1 MAALDWAA
9 ERDAAVQFMQGLG
22 AFISQVAPMAQSVP
36 AAAPVLMS
44 LLQWSVSK
52 FRVSTQI
59 ESVLDQAISALKQQ
73 GAPQQP
79 KPDPMQDAEIAEKQA
94 GAAQRMAKAKDT
106 NMDAIA
112 KEAQLRAMGIMQ
124 PQPQLPPAQPQMPA
138 PVPQMPQAG
147 GPMQ

>member
-22 AFISQVAPMAQSVP
+22 AFISQVAPMAQQVP

-52 FRVSTQI
+52 FRVSTEI
-59 ESVLDQAISALKQQ
+59 ESVLDQAITSLKQQ
-73 GAPQQP
+73 GVQPP
-79 KPDPMQDAEIAEKQA
+79 KPNPLQEAEVAEKQA
-94 GAAQRMAKAKDT
+94 GAAERMAKAKNT
-106 NMDAIA
+106 NMEAMG
-112 KEAQLRAMGIMQ
+112 KEAQLRALGIMQ
-124 PQPQLPPAQPQMPA
+124 PQPQLPPAQPQMPQ
-138 PVPQMPQAG
+138 VG